1 MGLGFACGH
10 LAVVG
15 PHSRLELPLD
25 QPTSTRPIHSGN
37 AGKERVAVGW
47 LRLVKRD
54 GQVPAVVKQSFIEAV
69 WQRVREKMTR
79 HATGVG

>member
-1 MGLGFACGH
+1 MFEH

-15 PHSRLELPLD
+15 SHSKLELPLD

-37 AGKERVAVGW
+37 AGNERVAVGW
-47 LRLVKRD
+47 LRLVERD